1 MRNPLKELCNANSAV
16 EHSIDRLEFEGRS
29 AVSRDVVGYLRHLVE
44 HIAMYATYGNK
55 PIEGDYFKFC
65 SAVIKDMNRSS
76 ETRFIA
82 KFHHY
87 LQKVVSHYVPSEDS
101 AERLLLKYYENLL
114 CLKRYAFDKLG
125 LTILAN
131 LSKIPLDTDPGLTK
145 YHEEI
150 AHKINDFM
158 NANAVEIEKDRF
170 YVRAAKPFFV
180 GDSVYYETTLVPAFD
195 SCSKFDRIL
204 VYSSFRMSTNY
215 SVVVSTKRTSID
227 GLGFTLPVT
236 IVDAYAVS
244 VRPCE
249 LNNLIKILRGPDA
262 VWLTGQYTS
271 YRSLMNLMTH
281 TGMTLCDIALLPD
294 DEFISVMGEI
304 ASSGNAC
311 PVHTLLSSAHEFLS
325 AGSNGSNVLKYLLS
339 KPRNRVIEEQLT
351 VSPNSRLGNL
361 YLKNGCAPFDRQP
374 YCTSL
379 IGHVV
384 AVEDLYQCIDPDPY
398 EDNFLAR
405 RVTAET
411 IDSNALY
418 LRDTEIT
425 TFSDVDE
432 LIASFNS
439 ALYFRHH
446 SRDLVH
452 ENGHL
457 FVKGVEDELTCIIR
471 GLLKLSGA
479 GVKGYTALCES
490 WLKDPSCKLDDS
502 EKIDALKSMFA
513 ETSVAFIYGSAGTGK
528 TTMVNIVCA
537 FLQNES
543 KLAIANT
550 NPAVDSLRRK
560 INDKNCEFMTVAKY
574 LNRVP
579 DCDILIVDECSTVC
593 NSDMRSILDS
603 NRFKLLLLVG
613 DVRQIES
620 IKFGNWFSLARDFL
634 PDKCIHEFDKP
645 WRTKNDDLLKLW
657 HAVRNVSP
665 DIAEILISC
674 DFTSNLDDSVISR
687 MNDDEIVLCLN
698 YDGLYGINNMNK
710 ILQSG
715 NKNEAVVWNYHTYK
729 VGDPILF
736 NESER
741 FYPLLYNNLKGRL
754 VGMEAI
760 SKDEMQFTVAVPII
774 ASELS
779 VLHYDGLEY
788 LDFRDGETYLRF
800 SVKKA
805 KDRDGEDVGEDCIV
819 PFQVAYAVSVH
830 KAQGLEYSS
839 VKLIITK
846 DVEERITHSVFY
858 TAITRARERL
868 HIYWSP
874 ESQNK
879 ILSSFEISKE
889 HKDAYLLSNRRGL
902 KIQRK

>member
-1 MRNPLKELCNANSAV
+1 MRNPLKELYNANDAV

-55 PIEGDYFKFC
+55 PIEGDYFKLC
-65 SAVIKDMNRSS
+65 SVAIKDMSKNS

-131 LSKIPLDTDPGLTK
+131 LSKIPLDTDPGLAK

-158 NANAVEIEKDRF
+158 SANAVEIEKDRF

-180 GDSVYYETTLVPAFD
+180 GDSVYYEATLVPAFD

-204 VYSSFRMSTNY
+204 VYSSFRMPTNY

-351 VSPNSRLGNL
+351 VSPNSRLGDL

-593 NSDMRSILDS
+593 NSDMKSIIDS

-620 IKFGNWFSLARDFL
+620 IKTTKTTPADNTLQRMVDREAKRAEGKGVGYDRWAAKHNLKQMAATVTAYQQYGFSSPEELDEACSAAYTAMRESLTELKQMEKTLNGKKELQRQVLAYSKTRPVRDGLKQQKNAKAKAAYRQKYESDFIIADAAARYFRENGISKL
-634 PDKCIHEFDKP
+634 PSYKA
-645 WRTKNDDLLKLW
+645 LQ
-657 HAVRNVSP
+657 
-665 DIAEILISC
+665 AEIETLIQEKNSGY
-674 DFTSNLDDSVISR
+674 
-687 MNDDEIVLCLN
+687 NDYRAKREEYRRLQTVKGNIDQ
-698 YDGLYGINNMNK
+698 
-710 ILQSG
+710 IL
-715 NKNEAVVWNYHTYK
+715 H
-729 VGDPILF
+729 
-736 NESER
+736 
-741 FYPLLYNNLKGRL
+741 
-754 VGMEAI
+754 
-760 SKDEMQFTVAVPII
+760 
-774 ASELS
+774 
-779 VLHYDGLEY
+779 
-788 LDFRDGETYLRF
+788 
-800 SVKKA
+800 
-805 KDRDGEDVGEDCIV
+805 
-819 PFQVAYAVSVH
+819 
-830 KAQGLEYSS
+830 
-839 VKLIITK
+839 
-846 DVEERITHSVFY
+846 
-858 TAITRARERL
+858 RERK
-868 HIYWSP
+868 P
-874 ESQNK
+874 VKRQEQ
-879 ILSSFEISKE
+879 E
-889 HKDAYLLSNRRGL
+889 R
-902 KIQRK
+902 

>member
-1 MRNPLKELCNANSAV
+1 MRNPLKELYNANDAV

-44 HIAMYATYGNK
+44 HIAMYATYGNR
-55 PIEGDYFKFC
+55 PIEGDYFKLC
-65 SAVIKDMNRSS
+65 SVAIKDMSKNS

-131 LSKIPLDTDPGLTK
+131 LSKIPLDTDPGLAK

-158 NANAVEIEKDRF
+158 SANAVEIEKDRF

-180 GDSVYYETTLVPAFD
+180 GDSVYYEATLVPAFD

-204 VYSSFRMSTNY
+204 VYSSFRMPTNY

-351 VSPNSRLGNL
+351 VSPNSRLGDL

-513 ETSVAFIYGSAGTGK
+513 ETSVAFIYGSAGTG
-528 TTMVNIVCA
+528 
-537 FLQNES
+537 
-543 KLAIANT
+543 
-550 NPAVDSLRRK
+550 
-560 INDKNCEFMTVAKY
+560 
-574 LNRVP
+574 
-579 DCDILIVDECSTVC
+579 
-593 NSDMRSILDS
+593 
-603 NRFKLLLLVG
+603 
-613 DVRQIES
+613 
-620 IKFGNWFSLARDFL
+620 
-634 PDKCIHEFDKP
+634 
-645 WRTKNDDLLKLW
+645 
-657 HAVRNVSP
+657 
-665 DIAEILISC
+665 
-674 DFTSNLDDSVISR
+674 
-687 MNDDEIVLCLN
+687 
-698 YDGLYGINNMNK
+698 
-710 ILQSG
+710 
-715 NKNEAVVWNYHTYK
+715 
-729 VGDPILF
+729 
-736 NESER
+736 
-741 FYPLLYNNLKGRL
+741 
-754 VGMEAI
+754 
-760 SKDEMQFTVAVPII
+760 
-774 ASELS
+774 
-779 VLHYDGLEY
+779 
-788 LDFRDGETYLRF
+788 
-800 SVKKA
+800 
-805 KDRDGEDVGEDCIV
+805 
-819 PFQVAYAVSVH
+819 
-830 KAQGLEYSS
+830 
-839 VKLIITK
+839 
-846 DVEERITHSVFY
+846 
-858 TAITRARERL
+858 
-868 HIYWSP
+868 
-874 ESQNK
+874 
-879 ILSSFEISKE
+879 
-889 HKDAYLLSNRRGL
+889 
-902 KIQRK
+902 